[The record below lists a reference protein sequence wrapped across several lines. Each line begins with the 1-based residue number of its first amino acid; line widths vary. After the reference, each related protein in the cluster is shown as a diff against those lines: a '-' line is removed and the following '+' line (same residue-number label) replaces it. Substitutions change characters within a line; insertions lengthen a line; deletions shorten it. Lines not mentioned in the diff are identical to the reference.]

1 MALYLTFQLYGPL
14 QAYGLVAVG
23 EVRLSASHPT
33 RSAVFGLLG
42 AALGV
47 RRDEEERL
55 ALLADSYD
63 LAVRTDLPGSP
74 VLDFH
79 TVQTPPERR
88 NRVYR
93 TRADEL
99 GGLLGE
105 DEEPYTIL
113 SRRGY
118 LCDASFTACLRARR
132 EAPPHSI
139 ESLAEALRRPVF
151 TPYLGRK
158 SCPPGLPFHPH
169 VGDFQ
174 GFEEALAAYGLDY
187 RLSRR
192 LSPPDPAV
200 VCLDTTGD
208 RGVLVRDLT
217 AHHGRR
223 LFMERR
229 EESLDIPA
237 AKPRGSDDV
246 F

>member
-1 MALYLTFQLYGPL
+1 MTRYLTFQLYGPL

-47 RRDEEERL
+47 RREEEERL

-63 LAVRTDLPGSP
+63 LAVRTDLHGTPL
-74 VLDFH
+74 LDFH

-88 NRVYR
+88 KRVFR

-105 DEEPYTIL
+105 DEELYTIL

-118 LCDASFTACLRARR
+118 LCDASFTACLRARGDVAPYSL
-132 EAPPHSI
+132 EALSD
-139 ESLAEALRRPVF
+139 ALRRPVF

-158 SCPPGLPFHPH
+158 SCPPGLPFHPQ
-169 VGDFQ
+169 VGDYP
-174 GFEEALAAYGLDY
+174 GFAEALEAYGLD
-187 RLSRR
+187 RR
-192 LSPPDPAV
+192 LYDVFRRSDRTV
-200 VCLDTTGD
+200 LSLDTAEDKGA
-208 RGVLVRDLT
+208 LVRDLT

-223 LFMERR
+223 LFVERR
-229 EESLDIPA
+229 EESRDIPA
-237 AKPRGSDDV
+237 ARPRGGDDV
-246 F
+246 L

>member
-47 RRDEEERL
+47 RREEEERL
-55 ALLADSYD
+55 TVLADSYD
-63 LAVRTDLPGSP
+63 LAVRTDLPGTP
-74 VLDFH
+74 LLDFH

-93 TRADEL
+93 TRSDEL

-118 LCDASFTACLRARR
+118 LCDACFTACLRVRGD
-132 EAPPHSI
+132 APPHTL
-139 ESLAEALRRPVF
+139 EALAEALRRPAF

-158 SCPPGLPFHPH
+158 SCPPGLPFHPQ
-169 VGDFQ
+169 VGEHA
-174 GFEEALAAYGLDY
+174 GFEEALAVYGLHRELHD
-187 RLSRR
+187 RLRR
-192 LSPPDPAV
+192 PDATTAH
-200 VCLDTTGD
+200 LDTAEDSGA
-208 RGVLVRDLT
+208 LVRDLT

-223 LFMERR
+223 LFVERR
-229 EESLDIPA
+229 EASRDIPA
-237 AKPRGSDDV
+237 AKPRGGDDV
-246 F
+246 L